1 MNAKRFL
8 ASSEAEHLDFWQK
21 ARARPLGG
29 SSTGIAPSAAK
40 AALERTKWQKGR
52 ESIIIHIINWGRK
65 ERRAPYLG
73 IFRASL

>member
-1 MNAKRFL
+1 MI
-8 ASSEAEHLDFWQK
+8 WQGPW
-21 ARARPLGG
+21 PLGG
-29 SSTGIAPSAAK
+29 LLGGGAPSAAK

-52 ESIIIHIINWGRK
+52 ESIIIHIINWERK

>member
-1 MNAKRFL
+1 MQNTSISGKAKVPG
-8 ASSEAEHLDFWQK
+8 A
-21 ARARPLGG
+21 PGG

-52 ESIIIHIINWGRK
+52 ESIIIHIINWERK